1 MRQIVAVRV
10 DNGNLIHII
19 ANVEKPEDARKI
31 AADNSARLIGNKSLM
46 ITTKSPI
53 VSSEKWE
60 QERVTPEK
68 YGNRL
73 YKVAFYMD
81 NITQCLDIGAVSI
94 KSAYNNIKNKFGIQ
108 DDLFMIIYEMNQSHR
123 RKGAVGIACNILNN
137 KELTNKQLKIAASK
151 IPKTE
156 YLSKHTSEVKTTF
169 ALIRASQ
176 SKVYNNIDDKSV
188 LCLMSAI
195 VYFNNPYETEPNINP
210 GLLNMDGESVLI
222 WAIQQN
228 FNEIVKYSS
237 WVNNRE

>member
-31 AADNSARLIGNKSLM
+31 AANNSARLIGNKSLM

-108 DDLFMIIYEMNQSHR
+108 DDLFMIIYEMNQSYR

-137 KELTNKQLKIAASK
+137 KIFS
-151 IPKTE
+151 
-156 YLSKHTSEVKTTF
+156 
-169 ALIRASQ
+169 R
-176 SKVYNNIDDKSV
+176 
-188 LCLMSAI
+188 
-195 VYFNNPYETEPNINP
+195 EPT
-210 GLLNMDGESVLI
+210 
-222 WAIQQN
+222 
-228 FNEIVKYSS
+228 
-237 WVNNRE
+237 